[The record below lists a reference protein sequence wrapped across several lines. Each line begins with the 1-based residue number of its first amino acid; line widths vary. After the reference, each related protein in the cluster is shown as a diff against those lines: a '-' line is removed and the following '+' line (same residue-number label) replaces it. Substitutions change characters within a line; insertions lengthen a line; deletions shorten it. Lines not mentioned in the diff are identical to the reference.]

1 MCRQRTGHLHP
12 YSLVFL
18 PGLLARLASFFITAK
33 ISKNPCRILTDNA
46 TGSLLLTPPPPHT
59 HRTAVYISYISHCWN
74 HVLDKWQLEERAFVL
89 THSLRVESIMGEKR
103 RWWEDESEASASGRR
118 HEEWHSAAF
127 SFLPFLFITHYHS
140 FIAPVFRMVSPV
152 YFILRYT
159 LEASSRRHLEVCLL
173 GDSEFSQLTAER
185 TP

>member
-103 RWWEDESEASASGRR
+103 RWWEDESEASAQAGDMKNGTQLLSPFSPFYLLLIIIHSLPQSLGWCPLSILSSGILWKHP
-118 HEEWHSAAF
+118 HED
-127 SFLPFLFITHYHS
+127 T
-140 FIAPVFRMVSPV
+140 
-152 YFILRYT
+152 
-159 LEASSRRHLEVCLL
+159 
-173 GDSEFSQLTAER
+173 
-185 TP
+185 